1 MARAPWS
8 GRYTRKTEGPRRL
21 GLSPTDSPH
30 APAPSSQLVGG
41 ETSSERTTQILVK
54 QPVKQVLASLS
65 AYRQP
70 PRGIGSRGQAPLNG
84 IANGHVLVLHLLTH
98 RDALPMMLCGSG
110 AEI

>member
-1 MARAPWS
+1 MH
-8 GRYTRKTEGPRRL
+8 RRRQ
-21 GLSPTDSPH
+21 
-30 APAPSSQLVGG
+30 SQLVGG
-41 ETSSERTTQILVK
+41 ETSPERTTHILVK

-70 PRGIGSRGQAPLNG
+70 PRDIGSRGQAPLNG

-110 AEI
+110 AEICEVVVKNDRALINPERQN